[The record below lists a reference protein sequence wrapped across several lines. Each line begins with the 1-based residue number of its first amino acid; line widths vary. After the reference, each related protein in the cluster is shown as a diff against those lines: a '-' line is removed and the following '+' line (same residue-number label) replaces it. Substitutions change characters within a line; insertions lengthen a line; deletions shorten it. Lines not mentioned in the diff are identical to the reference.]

1 MAFDINEFLQVA
13 YAWIINFLQE
23 FFPRY
28 VIPNLQFIIQIILI
42 IVVGYIAGRVSK
54 AIVRKIL
61 YVTGL
66 KRMTARTWTED
77 ILRVTGYKGDVAE
90 FIGDLVKWSIY
101 ILTLAVI
108 VQFLG
113 FTTIANLFNQVIIF
127 VPRLILA
134 ILVIIVGFMVADFF
148 GKVFEEASR
157 KFLREDVL
165 AKFSG
170 GLMKY
175 SVSMVAV
182 IIAFGLIGLD
192 INAMLILF
200 SALLAVVVIV
210 FAVGLKDLI
219 PNLTAT
225 IHLKNTLKVGDRIKV
240 GKYSGVVERID
251 PFAVVLRV
259 NRKNVILPSSLLVKE
274 PIEKEIKER

>member
-23 FFPRY
+23 FFPKY

-274 PIEKEIKER
+274 PIEKELKER

>member
-42 IVVGYIAGRVSK
+42 IVVGYIAGRVCK

-113 FTTIANLFNQVIIF
+113 FTTIASLFNQVIIF

-274 PIEKEIKER
+274 PIEKELKER

>member
-113 FTTIANLFNQVIIF
+113 FTTIASLFNQVIIF

-274 PIEKEIKER
+274 PIEKELKER

>member
-13 YAWIINFLQE
+13 YTWIINFLQE

-42 IVVGYIAGRVSK
+42 IVVGYVAGRISK

-77 ILRVTGYKGDVAE
+77 VLRVTGYKGDVAE

-113 FTTIANLFNQVIIF
+113 FTTIASLFNQVIIF

-200 SALLAVVVIV
+200 SALLAIVVIV

-225 IHLKNTLKVGDRIKV
+225 IHLKNTLKVGDKIKV

-259 NRKNVILPSSLLVKE
+259 NRKNVIIPSSLFVKE
-274 PIEKEIKER
+274 PIEKELKER

>member
-1 MAFDINEFLQVA
+1 MAFDINEFLQA
-13 YAWIINFLQE
+13 SYAWVVNFLQE
-23 FFPRY
+23 FLPKY
-28 VIPNLQFIIQIILI
+28 VLPNLQFIIHIILI
-42 IVVGYIAGRVSK
+42 IVVGYIAGRVCK

-101 ILTLAVI
+101 ILTLAVVI
-108 VQFLG
+108 QFLG
-113 FTTIANLFNQVIIF
+113 FTTVAGLFNQIIIF
-127 VPRLILA
+127 VPKLILA
-134 ILVIIVGFMVADFF
+134 ILVIIIGFMIADFF
-148 GKVFEEASR
+148 GKVFEEASV

-182 IIAFGLIGLD
+182 IIALGLIGLD

-200 SALLAVVVIV
+200 SALLIIVIIV
-210 FAVGLKDLI
+210 FAIGLKDLL
-219 PNLTAT
+219 PNLTAG
-225 IHLKNTLKVGDRIKV
+225 IHLKNTLRVGDKIKV
-240 GKYSGVVERID
+240 GKYSGVVERIE
-251 PFAVVLRV
+251 PFSLVLRV
-259 NRKNVILPSSLLVKE
+259 NRKNVILPSSMLVKE
-274 PIEKEIKER
+274 PIEKELRER